1 MCFDLRVDT
10 IMCLVGLVVDCTSP
24 ATHQGAEE
32 EAAQAPGAEALTPI
46 DRLVAASGKLQLI
59 DSMMR
64 RLKEGGHRVLL
75 YSQFTRVL
83 DVLEDWLEGRGWGY
97 CRIDGNVGAWRCCAI

>member
-1 MCFDLRVDT
+1 ML
-10 IMCLVGLVVDCTSP
+10 
-24 ATHQGAEE
+24 QGAEE
-32 EAAQAPGAEALTPI
+32 EAAQAAGAEGLTAI
-46 DRLVAASGKLQLI
+46 DRLVAASGKLQLV

-64 RLKEGGHRVLL
+64 RLKEGGHRVLI

-97 CRIDGNVGAWRCCAI
+97 CRIDGNVGVWGWGVLFGGWDEQTR